1 MALRETS
8 DGDGAYG
15 TYGTHSTYGTY
26 GGISSNR
33 SHKSYK
39 SHRPHMP
46 HMPHI
51 VDDLTETGVR
61 RESWG
66 ELIGELAGQLVGL
79 ARDEVALA
87 RRELEH
93 KLKAVQSAAAVVA
106 IGAIVALIA
115 TLSVCAAVIIALA
128 EYVGPWQSALIV
140 GLILGMAA
148 GVTILIGVS
157 RFKRTGLRPEKTIET
172 LEENKEWLKDLT

>member
-1 MALRETS
+1 MALREQSYRTYRTHKTDGTS
-8 DGDGAYG
+8 G
-15 TYGTHSTYGTY
+15 
-26 GGISSNR
+26 
-33 SHKSYK
+33 SYK
-39 SHRPHMP
+39 SYM
-46 HMPHI
+46 M
-51 VDDLTETGVR
+51 DNLAQTGVR

-87 RRELEH
+87 RRELEQ
-93 KLKAVQSAAAVVA
+93 KLKTVQSAAAVVA
-106 IGAIVALIA
+106 IGAIIALIA

-157 RFKRTGLRPEKTIET
+157 RFKRTSLRPEKTIET
-172 LEENKEWLKDLT
+172 LEENKEWLKELT

>member
-15 TYGTHSTYGTY
+15 TYGTHRTYGTY

-39 SHRPHMP
+39 SHMP
-46 HMPHI
+46 HMPDI
-51 VDDLTETGVR
+51 IDDLTETGVR

-87 RRELEH
+87 RRELEQ
-93 KLKAVQSAAAVVA
+93 KLKTVQSAAAVIA

-157 RFKRTGLRPEKTIET
+157 RFKRTSLRPEKTIET
-172 LEENKEWLKDLT
+172 LEENKEWLKELT

>member
-15 TYGTHSTYGTY
+15 TYGAHRTYGTN

-46 HMPHI
+46 HIM
-51 VDDLTETGVR
+51 DDLTETGVR

-87 RRELEH
+87 RRELEQ
-93 KLKAVQSAAAVVA
+93 KLKTVQSAAAVVA

-157 RFKRTGLRPEKTIET
+157 RFKRTSLKPEKTIET

>member
-1 MALRETS
+1 
-8 DGDGAYG
+8 
-15 TYGTHSTYGTY
+15 
-26 GGISSNR
+26 
-33 SHKSYK
+33 
-39 SHRPHMP
+39 
-46 HMPHI
+46 MPHI
-51 VDDLTETGVR
+51 DDLTEIGVR

-87 RRELEH
+87 RRELQQ
-93 KLKAVQSAAAVVA
+93 KLKTVQSA
-106 IGAIVALIA
+106 
-115 TLSVCAAVIIALA
+115 AAVIIALA

-157 RFKRTGLRPEKTIET
+157 RFKRTSLRPEKTIET

>member
-15 TYGTHSTYGTY
+15 TYGTHRTYGTY

-39 SHRPHMP
+39 SHMP
-46 HMPHI
+46 HMPDI
-51 VDDLTETGVR
+51 IDDLTETGVR

-87 RRELEH
+87 RRELEQ
-93 KLKAVQSAAAVVA
+93 KLKTVQSAAAVIA

-157 RFKRTGLRPEKTIET
+157 RFKRTSLKPEKTIET

>member
-15 TYGTHSTYGTY
+15 TYGTQRTYGTY
-26 GGISSNR
+26 GGIPSNR
-33 SHKSYK
+33 SHKLYK
-39 SHRPHMP
+39 PHRPHMP
-46 HMPHI
+46 HI
-51 VDDLTETGVR
+51 DDLTEIGVR

-87 RRELEH
+87 RRELQQ
-93 KLKAVQSAAAVVA
+93 KLKTVQSAAAVVA

-157 RFKRTGLRPEKTIET
+157 RFKRTSLKPEKTIET

>member
-8 DGDGAYG
+8 DGYG
-15 TYGTHSTYGTY
+15 TYETYKTHGTY
-26 GGISSNR
+26 SGGSSNR
-33 SHKSYK
+33 SHESYK
-39 SHRPHMP
+39 SHRSHQSQVMDSLAE
-46 HMPHI
+46 I
-51 VDDLTETGVR
+51 GVR

-66 ELIGELAGQLVGL
+66 ELFGELAGQLAGL

-87 RRELEH
+87 RRELEQ
-93 KLKAVQSAAAVVA
+93 KLKTVQSAAAVVA
-106 IGAIVALIA
+106 IGAIIALIA

-140 GLILGMAA
+140 GLILGIAA
-148 GVTILIGVS
+148 GATILFGVS
-157 RFKRTGLRPEKTIET
+157 RFKRTSLRPEKTIET

>member
-1 MALRETS
+1 MVMGHMGPMGLIR
-8 DGDGAYG
+8 
-15 TYGTHSTYGTY
+15 TYGTY
-26 GGISSNR
+26 GEISSNR

-39 SHRPHMP
+39 SHRSHMP
-46 HMPHI
+46 HM
-51 VDDLTETGVR
+51 DDLTEIGVR

-87 RRELEH
+87 RRGIRQ
-93 KLKAVQSAAAVVA
+93 KLKTVQSAAAVVA

-140 GLILGMAA
+140 GLTLGMAA

-157 RFKRTGLRPEKTIET
+157 RFKRTSLKPEKTIET
-172 LEENKEWLKDLT
+172 LERTKNG

>member
-15 TYGTHSTYGTY
+15 TYGTHKTYGTY
-26 GGISSNR
+26 GEISSNR

-46 HMPHI
+46 HI
-51 VDDLTETGVR
+51 DDLTEISVR

-87 RRELEH
+87 RRELEQ
-93 KLKAVQSAAAVVA
+93 KLKTVQSAAAVVA
-106 IGAIVALIA
+106 IGAIIALIA

-157 RFKRTGLRPEKTIET
+157 RFKRTSLKPEKTIET

>member
-1 MALRETS
+1 
-8 DGDGAYG
+8 
-15 TYGTHSTYGTY
+15 
-26 GGISSNR
+26 
-33 SHKSYK
+33 
-39 SHRPHMP
+39 MP

>member
-8 DGDGAYG
+8 GGDGAYG
-15 TYGTHSTYGTY
+15 TYGTHKTYGTY
-26 GGISSNR
+26 GEISSDR

-51 VDDLTETGVR
+51 DDLTEIGVR

-87 RRELEH
+87 RRELEQ
-93 KLKAVQSAAAVVA
+93 KLKTVQSAAAVVA

-157 RFKRTGLRPEKTIET
+157 RFKRTSLKPEKTIET

>member
-1 MALRETS
+1 M
-8 DGDGAYG
+8 DG
-15 TYGTHSTYGTY
+15 
-26 GGISSNR
+26 
-33 SHKSYK
+33 
-39 SHRPHMP
+39 
-46 HMPHI
+46 
-51 VDDLTETGVR
+51 LTETGVR

-87 RRELEH
+87 RRELEQ
-93 KLKAVQSAAAVVA
+93 KLKTVQSAAAVVA
-106 IGAIVALIA
+106 IGAIIALIA

-140 GLILGMAA
+140 GLILGIAA
-148 GVTILIGVS
+148 GATILFGVS
-157 RFKRTGLRPEKTIET
+157 RFKRTSLRPEKTIET